1 MNLFDFEQAKKNRD
15 VGMALAA
22 DRSDLLGEWRRIAL
36 EVALKRADRRIS
48 IDDVG
53 REVQKRGL
61 SNTLG
66 NAAGSLFKERHW
78 HFTGDRINSKKI
90 SSHAREIKVWKLIE

>member
-1 MNLFDFEQAKKNRD
+1 MNLFDFEQAKKSRD
-15 VGMALAA
+15 AGMALAA

-53 REVQKRGL
+53 LEVQKRGL
-61 SNTLG
+61 PNTLG
-66 NAAGSLFKERHW
+66 NAAGSLFKETHW